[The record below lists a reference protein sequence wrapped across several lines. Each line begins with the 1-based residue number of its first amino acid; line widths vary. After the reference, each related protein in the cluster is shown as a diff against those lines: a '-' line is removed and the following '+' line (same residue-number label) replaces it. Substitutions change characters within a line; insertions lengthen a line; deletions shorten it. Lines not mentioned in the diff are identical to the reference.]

1 MMQPVAPIKR
11 INQTGPLNHSKAV
24 IMGRSNILLFNGSG
38 FFGKNPKL
46 FFALLAG
53 SFYYY
58 YPCSHFLSLEFLPL
72 HKKLIPVKR
81 PLPTL

>member
-24 IMGRSNILLFNGSG
+24 IMGRSNILLFIVSG

-46 FFALLAG
+46 FFTRLAG
-53 SFYYY
+53 SFTIISLVPIFFPYNS
-58 YPCSHFLSLEFLPL
+58 YPYT
-72 HKKLIPVKR
+72 KKLIPVKR
-81 PLPTL
+81 RLPTL